1 MKYEKPEIVQMTSA
15 IEVIQAGKCQPP
27 GEPLD
32 ASPAYEDF
40 EE

>member
-1 MKYEKPEIVQMTSA
+1 MKYEKPQVVQTTPA
-15 IEVIQAGKCQPP
+15 IEVIQAGKFQPP
-27 GEPLD
+27 GEPHD